1 MERRDARAAH
11 GRVLRGPRALGVRAR
26 VRARLR
32 RPAGRVGRGAAAAP
46 SARRHGRRPL
56 GAPQDGGGSRPR
68 RLRGARPGQD
78 RARGDARPARRDG
91 ARRPSRGFSPAGP
104 ARSRRARDGSPRR
117 RRLPRRDEDGDGRD
131 LAARLRPCAAAA
143 RARPPRAGRARLHG
157 PGAGRARLGEPRPA
171 PASRRRR
178 DDERGGSRTALHH
191 EARPPRR
198 RLRAAL
204 PDLTPGAGS
213 RLASPPAPGLAGRL
227 PRRAL
232 RAQLRPRERPLLLR
246 RLRARVHGVLRRAGL
261 RAAAGERRHHDE
273 RRRGRP
279 VRARPALAA
288 RRAGIVRGEPELP
301 GRAPRCARSLAVGH
315 GPVRSDAP
323 RAVRAHRRRLVAPG
337 RLVRLPA
344 GRVRLG

>member
-11 GRVLRGPRALGVRAR
+11 GRVLRGPRALGLRAR

-46 SARRHGRRPL
+46 SARRRGRRPL

-68 RLRGARPGQD
+68 RLRGARPGQ
-78 RARGDARPARRDG
+78 RPG
-91 ARRPSRGFSPAGP
+91 ARRCSSCETGRCAPPIARLLSRGTGAVPPRARWFASPAS
-104 ARSRRARDGSPRR
+104 ASSARRRRRRSRSRRSASTLRGGSSCSPASCGSSSPSRATSR
-117 RRLPRRDEDGDGRD
+117 
-131 LAARLRPCAAAA
+131 ASAAA
-143 RARPPRAGRARLHG
+143 GQ
-157 PGAGRARLGEPRPA
+157 PRPA

-204 PDLTPGAGS
+204 PDLTPGAGC
-213 RLASPPAPGLAGRL
+213 RLASAPAPGLAGRL

-232 RAQLRPRERPLLLR
+232 RAQLRPRERSLLLR

-261 RAAAGERRHHDE
+261 RAAAGER
-273 RRRGRP
+273 
-279 VRARPALAA
+279 A
-288 RRAGIVRGEPELP
+288 
-301 GRAPRCARSLAVGH
+301 APR
-315 GPVRSDAP
+315 
-323 RAVRAHRRRLVAPG
+323 
-337 RLVRLPA
+337 
-344 GRVRLG
+344 